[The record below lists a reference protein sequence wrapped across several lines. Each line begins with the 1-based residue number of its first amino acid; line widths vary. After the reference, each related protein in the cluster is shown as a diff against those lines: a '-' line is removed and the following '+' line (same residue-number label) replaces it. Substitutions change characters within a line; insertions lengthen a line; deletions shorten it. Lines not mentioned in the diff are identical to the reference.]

1 MLYNNDFEVLINS
14 NTLSS
19 WHWYQ
24 LILSHVSWGFSWFF
38 VYWAILGWSW
48 IYEYCVMRLWV
59 LFKSCGECCHLAV
72 ASARPIWAQIL
83 DPCQPSAGLRISCVF
98 QAVMMLFSSAVCPQH
113 GSAFSPEARCSEAT
127 VCRSGL
133 YLHMLSSGLIP
144 GACLPRFM
152 GLFSWASPAPLS
164 PRPFPVPEASFFGF
178 SSWKEGPYFSCSA
191 TLFLGLISHP

>member
-1 MLYNNDFEVLINS
+1 MWAEDFPGSLYTEQFWVDPEYMNIALWDSGSYLNPVENA
-14 NTLSS
+14 
-19 WHWYQ
+19 
-24 LILSHVSWGFSWFF
+24 
-38 VYWAILGWSW
+38 AI
-48 IYEYCVMRLWV
+48 
-59 LFKSCGECCHLAV
+59 FAV
-72 ASARPIWAQIL
+72 ASTRLIWAQIL
-83 DPCQPSAGLRISCVF
+83 DPCQPSAGLRTSCVF
-98 QAVMMLFSSAVCPQH
+98 QAFMMLFSSAVCPQR

-164 PRPFPVPEASFFGF
+164 PRPFAVPEASFFGF

-191 TLFLGLISHP
+191 TLFLGLSSHP